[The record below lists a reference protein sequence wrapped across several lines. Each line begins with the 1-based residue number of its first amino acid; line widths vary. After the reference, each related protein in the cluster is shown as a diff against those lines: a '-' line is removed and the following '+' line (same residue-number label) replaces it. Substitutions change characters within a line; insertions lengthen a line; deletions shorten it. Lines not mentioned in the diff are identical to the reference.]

1 MQNKSTASWRYSAV
15 SVAKKI
21 ISGRPQVAPT
31 KNRISISGRGEQFAR
46 SITYQT
52 MGT

>member
-21 ISGRPQVAPT
+21 ISGRPQYY
-31 KNRISISGRGEQFAR
+31 ISNNGYIISFL
-46 SITYQT
+46 
-52 MGT
+52 